1 MKWIRRNCMIS
12 GDKTIPVSMCV
23 AILCYQTTPSV
34 DKHDNAVITRNVIL
48 FGLVLK
54 RVGMTFM
61 AHGKKQRIQYPPSAF
76 SRFYTKVKLLVLT
89 VNTRFYFS
97 MNLTHRF

>member
-1 MKWIRRNCMIS
+1 
-12 GDKTIPVSMCV
+12 
-23 AILCYQTTPSV
+23 
-34 DKHDNAVITRNVIL
+34 
-48 FGLVLK
+48 
-54 RVGMTFM
+54 MTFM

-97 MNLTHRF
+97 MNSVHRF

>member
-1 MKWIRRNCMIS
+1 
-12 GDKTIPVSMCV
+12 
-23 AILCYQTTPSV
+23 
-34 DKHDNAVITRNVIL
+34 
-48 FGLVLK
+48 
-54 RVGMTFM
+54 MTFM

-89 VNTRFYFS
+89 VNARFYFS